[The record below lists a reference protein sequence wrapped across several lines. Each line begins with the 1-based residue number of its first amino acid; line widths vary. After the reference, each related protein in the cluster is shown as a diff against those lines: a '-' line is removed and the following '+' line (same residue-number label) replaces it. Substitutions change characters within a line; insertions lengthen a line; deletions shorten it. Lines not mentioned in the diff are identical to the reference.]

1 MVLLFSVGMN
11 SYVIMTIATMMLVAT
26 IGITTTSTAL
36 AENPPDSSAPNTWG
50 KAASNFLAK
59 DGEMG
64 EHSSSFAGDSRSGIG
79 NVAKSVGDHPSDV
92 PGALCSPPTPPND
105 PRCVSN
111 P

>member
-1 MVLLFSVGMN
+1 MN
-11 SYVIMTIATMMLVAT
+11 SYVLMTIATMMLVAI
-26 IGITTTSTAL
+26 IGITTTTTVL
-36 AENPPDSSAPNTWG
+36 AENPKDGSPANTWG

-64 EHSSSFAGDSRSGIG
+64 QHASNPGDLDPSSPSREGLG
-79 NVAKSVGDHPSDV
+79 NVARATGGDHPSDI
-92 PGALCSPPTPPND
+92 PGVLCSPPTPPND